1 MKTEPLNFN
10 ILLSS
15 KNWGNLPQF
24 SIWLD
29 DELITQGSAGLT
41 PQATN
46 FTRNV
51 TTGGHELKIRLE
63 NKTPADT
70 RLVNGEIVDD
80 MLLNIDSIVID
91 DVDLGL
97 ITTTAKYILDQPQKY
112 NGTVITE
119 LNHCV
124 NLGWNGT
131 YVLAFR
137 SPFYLWLLESL

>member
-1 MKTEPLNFN
+1 MNTELLNFS

-15 KNWGNLPQF
+15 TNWGKLPQF

-29 DELITQGSAGLT
+29 DELITQGSADST
-41 PQATN
+41 PEYIIFA
-46 FTRNV
+46 RIV
-51 TTGGHELKIRLE
+51 TPGNHILKIRLE
-63 NKTPADT
+63 NKTPSDT
-70 RLVNGEIVDD
+70 KIANGVIVND
-80 MLLNIDSIVID
+80 MLLNIDRITID

-97 ITTTAKYILDQPQKY
+97 IATTAKYILDHPQQY
-112 NGTVITE
+112 NGNVITE

-137 SPFYLWLLESL
+137 SPFYLWFLES